1 MIDFAWA
8 AQLLPLMAAGFAV
21 GVLVGLTGVG
31 GGALMTPLLI
41 SSFGVAP
48 PVAVGTDL
56 LYASITKT
64 AGGWRHHVADHV
76 DWPVVQRLAAGSL
89 PAAALLL
96 AIIAMLPE
104 NSTYVLAHWIR
115 MGLVV
120 ALPVSALAIV
130 LYPFVTRKS
139 PGNDKGDVPPRT
151 VLTVLFGV
159 LLGLLVTLTSVGA
172 GAIGVTVLAA
182 LYPLLPAKR
191 LVGTDIAHAVPLTM
205 LGGLGHFGL
214 GNVDPGLLLALLGGS
229 IPGIL
234 IGARLAGV
242 APEWLLRPILA
253 LTLCY
258 AAWALFNKG

>member
-1 MIDFAWA
+1 MIDLWA
-8 AQLLPLMAAGFAV
+8 ATLLPLMAAGFAV

-76 DWPVVQRLAAGSL
+76 DWPVVCLLAAGSL
-89 PAAALLL
+89 PAAAVLL
-96 AIIAMLPE
+96 AVIALLPE
-104 NSTYVLAHWIR
+104 TSTAALAHWIR

-120 ALPVSALAIV
+120 ALPLSGLAIV

-139 PGNDKGDVPPRT
+139 PCGDQGDVTPRT
-151 VLTVLFGV
+151 ALTVLFGV

-191 LVGTDIAHAVPLTM
+191 LVGTDIAHAVPLT
-205 LGGLGHFGL
+205 LVGGLGHLGL
-214 GNVDPGLLLALLGGS
+214 GNVDVSLLLALLGGS

-234 IGARLAGV
+234 IGARLAGL

-253 LTLCY
+253 VTLCY